1 MQPTEKPSFT
11 QVNAR
16 GLIVVA
22 VLVVIL
28 IVVLVV
34 QFAGGAATS
43 SHDGGNPAAGS
54 QARQPSNPSAQ
65 ERRKRTDAHGSSDPW
80 LPISLERVIG
90 YDPFRTP
97 DAPTEDESLDS
108 SPDDEVEDEEDVDE
122 EDAAALR
129 EQIEA
134 ARLAALAAL
143 TKRGVGAFLSGG
155 KDGDVAVI
163 GDRTVRAGDVID
175 GFRVIAIGPDGMV
188 VEPVELP

>member
-43 SHDGGNPAAGS
+43 SHDGGNPAADG
-54 QARQPSNPSAQ
+54 QARQTSNPPAR
-65 ERRKRTDAHGSSDPW
+65 ETGKRTDAHSSSDPW

-97 DAPTEDESLDS
+97 DAPTEDGPLDS
-108 SPDDEVEDEEDVDE
+108 STDNEMEDEEDVDE

-129 EQIEA
+129 EQIEV
-134 ARLAALAAL
+134 ARQAALAAL
-143 TKRGVGAFLSGG
+143 TKQGVGTFLSGG
-155 KDGDVAVI
+155 KDGNLAVI
-163 GDRTVRAGDVID
+163 GDRTVHTGDVID

-188 VEPVELP
+188 IEPVELP